1 MSNDTNKIGPLL
13 KEIKNIFHEI
23 LKLEQPP
30 IVKLAAISC
39 LNLISIME
47 KKFGNSEIKD
57 LVKIFNV
64 LRGTFTSIPE
74 EKYKNILPK
83 EFKVISEK
91 IELLHEILKN
101 L

>member
-1 MSNDTNKIGPLL
+1 MSDNTNNIGPLL
-13 KEIKNIFHEI
+13 TEIRNTFHKV
-23 LKLEQPP
+23 LTLEQPP

-47 KKFGNSEIKD
+47 KKFGNNEIKD
-57 LVKIFNV
+57 LVKMFNV

-91 IELLHEILKN
+91 IELLHEILKS